1 VDGLEACGD
10 LAGAARR
17 EFLGAAGRTISTM
30 QRLALGVLFVLGCVS
45 WSTAGTAHAGMVCDD
60 AVSVK
65 SLETVAK
72 DPKATPEDPYAYCLP
87 GIVEQESKYGARVLA
102 ACSKILARDPKGV
115 LCIELAVRLGKKE
128 YAGVDLYAA
137 VAGWK
142 IDVWNWDR
150 GDLTLILLGKLGDH
164 RAAPLIVDAWK
175 ANLDEAQ
182 KREKKKW
189 ASSMMA
195 WSGWRKDAAAALGAV
210 GGADD
215 KAFLDEQAQATK
227 DKYVR
232 QACLD
237 AVAAID
243 KRLAP
248 PKP

>member
-1 VDGLEACGD
+1 
-10 LAGAARR
+10 
-17 EFLGAAGRTISTM
+17 M
-30 QRLALGVLFVLGCVS
+30 QRLALLVVLVVLVP
-45 WSTAGTAHAGMVCDD
+45 WVTVGTAHAGMDCD
-60 AVSVK
+60 AAASVK

-87 GIVEQESKYGARVLA
+87 GIVEQEPKYSARVLA
-102 ACSKILARDPKGV
+102 ACSKILARDPKDT
-115 LCIELAVRLGKKE
+115 LCIQLAIRLGKKE
-128 YAGVDLYAA
+128 HAGVDLYAA
-137 VAGWK
+137 VASWK
-142 IDVWNWDR
+142 IDVWSWDR
-150 GDLTLILLGKLGDH
+150 GDLTVFLLGKLGDS
-164 RAAPLIVDAWK
+164 RAAPLIADVWK
-175 ANLDEAQ
+175 ATVDEAQ

-189 ASSMMA
+189 SSSMMA
-195 WSGWRKDAAAALGAV
+195 WAGWRKDAAQALGEV

-237 AVAAID
+237 AIAAID